1 MDLSQVLIQRHNS
14 HLISAPSADREDL
27 NITSHHSTHSN
38 TSPPSTPGTHIPG
51 HCCKMRLWSSSLPEC
66 HHIPA
71 VSRTLPGQL
80 PQQQRTQLSA
90 RGAGRGGSEMAPEA
104 QWAHEPHMGARRM
117 ETLPAGTS
125 HSFLNKGTVVRQE
138 KPLVAI
144 ITQEVSRVQDRGEQQ
159 QERCERPWIR
169 AQGKQTDKKLTRLLF
184 FGVFSPALQPKI
196 QKHWF
201 LPEKA
206 WHLRVWE

>member
-1 MDLSQVLIQRHNS
+1 
-14 HLISAPSADREDL
+14 
-27 NITSHHSTHSN
+27 
-38 TSPPSTPGTHIPG
+38 
-51 HCCKMRLWSSSLPEC
+51 
-66 HHIPA
+66 
-71 VSRTLPGQL
+71 
-80 PQQQRTQLSA
+80 
-90 RGAGRGGSEMAPEA
+90 MAPEA

-169 AQGKQTDKKLTRLLF
+169 DKENKLT
-184 FGVFSPALQPKI
+184 KN
-196 QKHWF
+196 
-201 LPEKA
+201 
-206 WHLRVWE
+206 